1 MLTIKNKHTRIL
13 IFIVC
18 AVLGFMITMQLKSQ
32 QRYQTVSVQRAEELS
47 VRLKEVQADR
57 DKLDKELSEYRA
69 GRVSDTVQKEI
80 EALRSR
86 AGETALEGKGVILTI
101 DDSKQAIKAGE
112 NKNLYIIH
120 DEDLLRVINEL
131 RAAGAEAIALNGQR
145 LVSTSEVRC
154 VGPTVLVNETRLA
167 APFIISAIGNP
178 QTLESSLKLRGGVL
192 ENFKFWGIKAE
203 VEKQDKVRIPAASGK
218 KSFEFAKVVK
228 SEAEK
233 VEKAEKAETEK
244 TKQPEAEKQ
253 TTQEATSGTQGGAK

>member
-32 QRYQTVSVQRAEELS
+32 QRHQTVSVQRAEELS

-57 DKLDKELSEYRA
+57 DKLEKELEEYRA
-69 GRVSDTVQKEI
+69 GRVSDIVQKEMD
-80 EALRSR
+80 ALRSR
-86 AGETALEGKGVILTI
+86 AGETALEGKGIILTI
-101 DDSKQAIKAGE
+101 DDSKQAAKAGE

-167 APFIISAIGNP
+167 APFIIAAIGNP

-203 VEKQDKVRIPAASGK
+203 VEKREKVKIPAISGK
-218 KSFEFAKVVK
+218 KNFEFAKVVK
-228 SEAEK
+228 PKEAKEEK
-233 VEKAEKAETEK
+233 NQAAE
-244 TKQPEAEKQ
+244 EKQ
-253 TTQEATSGTQGGAK
+253 GTQAAASGAQGGAPQ

>member
-69 GRVSDTVQKEI
+69 GRVSDTVQKEM

-101 DDSKQAIKAGE
+101 DDSNQAIKAGE

-154 VGPTVLVNETRLA
+154 GAHGPGQRDPVG
-167 APFIISAIGNP
+167 SALYYFGDRQSANPGKLFKTAGRRIG
-178 QTLESSLKLRGGVL
+178 KL
-192 ENFKFWGIKAE
+192 
-203 VEKQDKVRIPAASGK
+203 
-218 KSFEFAKVVK
+218 
-228 SEAEK
+228 
-233 VEKAEKAETEK
+233 
-244 TKQPEAEKQ
+244 
-253 TTQEATSGTQGGAK
+253 

>member
-57 DKLDKELSEYRA
+57 DKLDKE
-69 GRVSDTVQKEI
+69 VSDTVQKEI

-233 VEKAEKAETEK
+233 AEKAETEK
-244 TKQPEAEKQ
+244 TKQSEAEKQ
-253 TTQEATSGTQGGAK
+253 TTQEATSGAQGGAK

>member
-69 GRVSDTVQKEI
+69 GRVSDTVQKEM

-101 DDSKQAIKAGE
+101 DDSNQAIKAGE

-131 RAAGAEAIALNGQR
+131 RAAGAEAIALNGCLPAKSVVWGPRSWSTRPGWQR
-145 LVSTSEVRC
+145 PLLFR
-154 VGPTVLVNETRLA
+154 R
-167 APFIISAIGNP
+167 SAIRKP
-178 QTLESSLKLRGGVL
+178 
-192 ENFKFWGIKAE
+192 WKAL
-203 VEKQDKVRIPAASGK
+203 
-218 KSFEFAKVVK
+218 
-228 SEAEK
+228 
-233 VEKAEKAETEK
+233 
-244 TKQPEAEKQ
+244 
-253 TTQEATSGTQGGAK
+253 